1 MFFLSTFSLSLCL
14 FQLNLFKT
22 FRVLL
27 ILPIFVLISMRS
39 CLNTVG
45 PVNPVPPVSVVSPV
59 STVSPVSHVSLA
71 HPPASG
77 ACSGRKKSRARIYLI
92 SSMHTLS
99 FTSKAFS
106 SFFSFDWGAF
116 GSEHNVVF
124 SYCSLCSYKL
134 SGQKSPILIL
144 SSQIFLLLKLSLCI
158 SAISLLLLYQF

>member
-1 MFFLSTFSLSLCL
+1 MILPASTLVTRTRWIHSNLLLNLSICRDLSRQYKLVRNSVVFLPTFSLSPCL

-59 STVSPVSHVSLA
+59 STVSHVSLA

-77 ACSGRKKSRARIYLI
+77 ACSGRKKSRARIYLF
-92 SSMHTLS
+92 SSMLTLS

-106 SFFSFDWGAF
+106 SFFSFD
-116 GSEHNVVF
+116 
-124 SYCSLCSYKL
+124 
-134 SGQKSPILIL
+134 
-144 SSQIFLLLKLSLCI
+144 
-158 SAISLLLLYQF
+158 

>member
-1 MFFLSTFSLSLCL
+1 MILPASTLVTRTRWIHSNLLLNLSICHDLSRQYRLVRNSVFLSTFSLSPCL

-27 ILPIFVLISMRS
+27 ILPTFVLISMRS

-45 PVNPVPPVSVVSPV
+45 HVNPVPPVSVVSPV

-77 ACSGRKKSRARIYLI
+77 ACSGRKKSRARIYLF
-92 SSMHTLS
+92 SSMLTLS

-106 SFFSFDWGAF
+106 SFFSFD
-116 GSEHNVVF
+116 
-124 SYCSLCSYKL
+124 
-134 SGQKSPILIL
+134 
-144 SSQIFLLLKLSLCI
+144 
-158 SAISLLLLYQF
+158 